1 MSDPAPAGLLN
12 LRQTGR
18 WSAFLPRQHPA
29 AAQAHHARSDA
40 RYAADEYVHSG
51 SDEGDLSDSPA
62 VSLVVENYR
71 PVQVLL
77 AAD

>member
-1 MSDPAPAGLLN
+1 MSDPALAGLLN
-12 LRQTGR
+12 LKQTGR
-18 WSAFLPRQHPA
+18 WSAFLPRQHPV

>member
-1 MSDPAPAGLLN
+1 MLDLTRDMRL
-12 LRQTGR
+12 
-18 WSAFLPRQHPA
+18 
-29 AAQAHHARSDA
+29 
-40 RYAADEYVHSG
+40 DEYVHSG

>member
-1 MSDPAPAGLLN
+1 MTKNDDP
-12 LRQTGR
+12 R
-18 WSAFLPRQHPA
+18 
-29 AAQAHHARSDA
+29 
-40 RYAADEYVHSG
+40 AADEYVHSG
-51 SDEGDLSDSPA
+51 SDEGDLSDCPA